1 VESQPFLV
9 RIIAKQ
15 MAVEN
20 ILTIISMW
28 INQRLNMFINVEKI
42 VILAGKVINAILV
55 KVMERE
61 VHIMDFW

>member
-1 VESQPFLV
+1 MESQPFLV